1 MVCSD
6 VQKHHIENC
15 NRIQGHTYQSDVE
28 VLVHFEDAEVG
39 SRREGGATVCDANVG
54 GTIHCKANART
65 GLLNPDR
72 L

>member
-1 MVCSD
+1 M
-6 VQKHHIENC
+6 
-15 NRIQGHTYQSDVE
+15 
-28 VLVHFEDAEVG
+28 HFEDAEVG

-54 GTIHCKANART
+54 RTIHCKANARA

>member
-6 VQKHHIENC
+6 VQKHHIKNC
-15 NRIQGHTYQSDVE
+15 NHIQGHTYQSDVE

-39 SRREGGATVCDANVG
+39 SRREGGATVRDANVG
-54 GTIHCKANART
+54 RTIHCKANARAR
-65 GLLNPDR
+65 LLNPDR